1 MDRGTRQRPL
11 RLLPSGPDRVGG
23 VPLHGARNPDSTLA
37 CANSAIAVRERASR
51 GELRQFV
58 IVSSGALYLRELPP
72 EGRLGRPSTS
82 FQKRQRE
89 MQKREK
95 RKAKEEKKETR
106 RAGEPAGA
114 PIEMMN
120 PADLGLPEL
129 DSISSEEHQVP
140 EDIQAAIGVL
150 REAEEEKLVE

>member
-37 CANSAIAVRERASR
+37 RASGAITVHELASE
-51 GELRQFV
+51 GEFRQFV
-58 IVSSGALYLRELPP
+58 IVVSGGYHPRAPP
-72 EGRLGRPSTS
+72 LEGRLGRPSTS

-150 REAEEEKLVE
+150 REAEEEKLAE